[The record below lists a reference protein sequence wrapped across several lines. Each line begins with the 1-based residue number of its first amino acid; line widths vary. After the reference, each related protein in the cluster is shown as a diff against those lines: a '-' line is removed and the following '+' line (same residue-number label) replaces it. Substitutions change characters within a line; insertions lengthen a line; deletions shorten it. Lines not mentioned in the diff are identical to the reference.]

1 MANFKNDSRIILTL
15 DAGGTNMVF
24 GAMQGGEYI
33 IDPITFP
40 SNAQDLDLCLGT
52 MVKGFE
58 AVIEKLSDKPSAI
71 SFAFPGP
78 ADYPNGIIG
87 GYLPNFP
94 SFRDGVALGP
104 FLQEKFGIPVYINND
119 GDLFAYGE
127 ALGGALPEVN
137 EKLEAAGSA
146 KRYKNMLGYTFGTGF
161 GIGMVVNGELNRG
174 DNSCVETFCLPHK
187 KYEGVIVEEGVAVRA
202 VKRVYGELSGDVN
215 HTFEPKD
222 IFDIAEGKKEGNAEA
237 AQKAF
242 AEMGEVAGDAMAT
255 AVTLTDG
262 LIVIGGGITAA
273 RKYIMPAL
281 LAQLRSKM
289 KTLSG
294 DELNRV
300 QMKVYDLDD
309 DAQFAEFA
317 RGEQRELKVYGS
329 DKTVA
334 YDPQK
339 RIGVAI
345 SKMGAS
351 KAISVGAYTFA
362 LDQLDKN
369 E

>member
-1 MANFKNDSRIILTL
+1 MHYKDDNRIVLTL

-24 GAMQGGEYI
+24 CAMQKGEYLV
-33 IDPITFP
+33 DPIRLP
-40 SNAQDLDLCLGT
+40 SNSHNLDLCLKT
-52 MVKGFE
+52 MVDGFS
-58 AVIEKLSDKPSAI
+58 AIIDKLETKPVAI

-104 FLQEKFGIPVYINND
+104 FLSQKFGVPVFINND

-127 ALGGALPEVN
+127 ALVGFLPEIN
-137 EKLEAAGSA
+137 ARLEAAGSS

-161 GIGMVVNGELNRG
+161 GMGMIVDGKLNRG
-174 DNSCVETFCLPHK
+174 DNSCVETFCLPHPDDHS
-187 KYEGVIVEEGVAVRA
+187 VFVEEGVSVRA
-202 VKRVYGELSGDVN
+202 VKRVYAELSGDKD
-215 HTFEPKD
+215 HKFEPVD
-222 IFDIAEGKKEGNAEA
+222 IFNIAEGVFEGDRDA
-237 AQKAF
+237 AAAALAK
-242 AEMGEVAGDAMAT
+242 MGAVAGDAMAT

-281 LAQLRSKM
+281 LGALRGKLRSF
-289 KTLSG
+289 SG
-294 DELNRV
+294 EELYRV
-300 QMKVYDLDD
+300 QMKVYDLDNEVEFTD
-309 DAQFAEFA
+309 FAKGEA
-317 RGEQRELKVYGS
+317 RKIKVYGS
-329 DKTVA
+329 DKEVV

-345 SKMGAS
+345 SKLGAS
-351 KAISVGAYTFA
+351 KAIAMGAYAFA
-362 LDQLDKN
+362 LNQIDK
-369 E
+369 

>member
-1 MANFKNDSRIILTL
+1 MANFKTDSRIVLTL

-24 GAMQGGEYI
+24 GAMRGGEFI
-33 IDPITFP
+33 IEPITLP
-40 SNAQDLDLCLGT
+40 SNADVLSKCLDT
-52 MVKGFE
+52 MVEGFQT
-58 AVIEKLSDKPSAI
+58 VIDKLDEKPVAI

-104 FLQEKFGIPVYINND
+104 FLRNKFGIPVFINND

-137 EKLEAAGSA
+137 EKLEAAGSD
-146 KRYKNMLGYTFGTGF
+146 KRYRNMLGYTFGTGF
-161 GIGMVVNGELNRG
+161 GVGMIVNGELNRG

-187 KYEGVIVEEGVAVRA
+187 KLAGVIVEEGVAVRA
-202 VKRVYGELSGDVN
+202 VKRVYGEASGHKDHN
-215 HTFEPKD
+215 FEPKD
-222 IFDIAEGKKEGNAEA
+222 IFDIAEGRKEGDIEA
-237 AQKAF
+237 AKKAF
-242 AEMGEVAGDAMAT
+242 AEMGEVAGEAMAT

-281 LAQLRSKM
+281 LESLRSKM
-289 KTLSG
+289 HTISG
-294 DELNRV
+294 EELNRV
-300 QMKVYDLDD
+300 QMKVYDLDNE
-309 DAQFAEFA
+309 AEFVEFAKGDA
-317 RGEQRELKVYGS
+317 RKIKIYGS
-329 DKTVA
+329 DEEVT

-339 RIGVAI
+339 RIGVTI

-362 LDQLDKN
+362 LDQLDK
-369 E
+369 

>member
-1 MANFKNDSRIILTL
+1 M
-15 DAGGTNMVF
+15 
-24 GAMQGGEYI
+24 
-33 IDPITFP
+33 
-40 SNAQDLDLCLGT
+40 
-52 MVKGFE
+52 
-58 AVIEKLSDKPSAI
+58 IEKLSERPVAI

-104 FLQEKFGIPVYINND
+104 FLQGKFGVPVFINND

-127 ALGGALPEVN
+127 ALGGTLPEVN
-137 EKLEAAGSA
+137 AKLKALGSA
-146 KRYKNMLGYTFGTGF
+146 KSYKNMLGYTFGTGF
-161 GIGMVVNGELNRG
+161 GVGMVVNGELNRG

-187 KYEGVIVEEGVAVRA
+187 KYDGVIVEDGVSVRA
-202 VKRVYGELSGDVN
+202 VKRVYGELSGDKD
-215 HTFEPKD
+215 HQFEPKD
-222 IFDIAEGKKEGNAEA
+222 IYDIAEGKIQGDAEA
-237 AQKAF
+237 AKKAF

-273 RKYIMPAL
+273 RKYLMPSL
-281 LAQLRSKM
+281 LAELRSKM
-289 KTLSG
+289 KTLG
-294 DELNRV
+294 GEELNRV

-309 DAQFAEFA
+309 EAQFAEFA

-329 DKTVA
+329 DKTVS

-362 LDQLDKN
+362 LDQLDRM
-369 E
+369 

>member
-1 MANFKNDSRIILTL
+1 
-15 DAGGTNMVF
+15 MVF
-24 GAMQGGEYI
+24 GAMRGGEFI
-33 IDPITFP
+33 IDPITLP
-40 SNAQDLDLCLGT
+40 SNANNLDLCLET
-52 MVKGFE
+52 MVVGFQS
-58 AVIEKLSDKPSAI
+58 VINKLEEKPVAI

-104 FLQEKFGIPVYINND
+104 FLRNKFGVPVFINND

-137 EKLEAAGSA
+137 EKLAAAGSD

-161 GIGMVVNGELNRG
+161 GIGMIVNGELNRG

-187 KYEGVIVEEGVAVRA
+187 KLAGVIVEEGVAVRA
-202 VKRVYGELSGDVN
+202 VKRVYGELSGN
-215 HTFEPKD
+215 PGHNFEPKD
-222 IFDIAEGKKEGNAEA
+222 IYDIAEGNKEGNAEA
-237 AQKAF
+237 AQRAF

-281 LAQLRSKM
+281 LNSLRSKM
-289 KTLSG
+289 YTIAG

-300 QMKVYDLDD
+300 QMKVYDLDNE
-309 DAQFAEFA
+309 AEFAEFA
-317 RGEQRELKVYGS
+317 KGDARKIKVYGS
-329 DKTVA
+329 DEEVT

-362 LDQLDKN
+362 LDQLDK
-369 E
+369 

>member
-1 MANFKNDSRIILTL
+1 MANYKTDRRIVLTL

-24 GAMQGGEYI
+24 GAMRGGEFI
-33 IDPITFP
+33 VNPLTLP
-40 SNAQDLDLCLGT
+40 SNAHNLDLCLNT
-52 MVKGFE
+52 MVTGFKS
-58 AVIEKLSDKPSAI
+58 VIDKLEERPVAI

-104 FLQEKFGIPVYINND
+104 FLREKFGIPVFINND
-119 GDLFAYGE
+119 GDLYAYGE
-127 ALGGALPEVN
+127 AIGGMLPSVN
-137 EKLEAAGSA
+137 ARLEAAGSA
-146 KRYKNMLGYTFGTGF
+146 KRFHNLIGYTFGTGF
-161 GIGMVVNGELNRG
+161 GIGTFINGSLNRG

-187 KYEGVIVEEGVAVRA
+187 KMPHIIAEDGVAIRA
-202 VKRVYGELSGDVN
+202 VKRVYGELTGQPG
-215 HTFEPKD
+215 HKFEPKD
-222 IFDIAEGKKEGNAEA
+222 IFDIAEGKREGDPA
-237 AQKAF
+237 AAKKAF

-255 AVTLTDG
+255 AATLIDG

-273 RKYIMPAL
+273 AKYIMPSL
-281 LAQLRSKM
+281 LESMRGKIH
-289 KTLSG
+289 TLDG

-300 QMKVYDLDD
+300 QMKIYNLDD
-309 DAQFAEFA
+309 EEEFAAFA
-317 RGEQRELKVYGS
+317 RGEQRSLKVYGT
-329 DKTVA
+329 DKEVI

-345 SKMGAS
+345 SKIGAS

-362 LDQLDKN
+362 LNQLDK
-369 E
+369 